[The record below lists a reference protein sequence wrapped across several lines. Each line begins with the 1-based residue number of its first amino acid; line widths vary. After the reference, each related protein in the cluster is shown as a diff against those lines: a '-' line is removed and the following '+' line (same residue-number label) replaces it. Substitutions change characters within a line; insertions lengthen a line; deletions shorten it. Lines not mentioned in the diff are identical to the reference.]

1 MKRLGDLE
9 AEVMNVLWECEDPQS
24 VHDLLA
30 HMSERKFA
38 YTTILTVVTHLH
50 EKGWV
55 DRVKVSRAYMYSP
68 AQSRAEAT
76 SQALREILDTSNDS
90 AAVLMHF
97 AKTVTD
103 EELEA
108 LRGHLPDVNG

>member
-9 AEVMNVLWECEDPQS
+9 AEVMNVLWACNEPQS
-24 VHDLLA
+24 VHNLLA
-30 HMSERKFA
+30 HMADRQFA

-55 DRVKVSRAYMYSP
+55 ERTKVSRAYMYSP
-68 AQSRAEAT
+68 AQTRAEAT
-76 SQALREILDTSNDS
+76 SQALREILDTSHDS

-103 EELEA
+103 DELQA
-108 LRGHLPDVNG
+108 LRGSLPDTDR